1 MNNLVDVAIVGA
13 GPYGLSLGAHL
24 RAAGIGFRQFG
35 LPMQLWRQ
43 AMPAGMFLKSQ
54 GYASNLSDPDS
65 RHTLRAFCEA
75 TGRDYAD
82 YGLPVPLETFVAYG
96 DWFQRAE
103 VPHLEELMVIDVTRA
118 GGHFEISL
126 AGGSTALARKVVVAT
141 GVQHFSHLPSTLAA
155 LPAQICTHTCAHD
168 NLAVFAG
175 REVAVVGAGQSALES
190 AALLHES
197 GASVTVLAR
206 APGLVWNGAPLPGHR
221 SIRRRLREPE
231 APLGSGWSTW
241 FYSHQ
246 PDLFRRLP
254 AARRV
259 RTARQALGPAGA
271 HWLRPR
277 VEGKICTLV
286 GHSVRWA
293 EPEPWGVRLGLRVDG
308 PGNGRHNRSV
318 NGSVNGW
325 GNGPEIGAG
334 TKEITVEHVLAAT
347 GYRTDLDRLTFL
359 SGQLR
364 STVRTLAGSPEVGP
378 DFQSSV
384 PGLYFI
390 GPAVAATFGPV
401 MRFVYGA
408 DYAARTVARELTGL
422 PSPRTTVGARR

>member
-1 MNNLVDVAIVGA
+1 MNDDMNSGKNAGKNGAVDVAIVGA

-24 RAAGIGFRQFG
+24 RAAGIPFRQFG
-35 LPMQLWRQ
+35 LPMQLWRE

-54 GYASNLSDPDS
+54 GYASNLSDPAHG
-65 RHTLRAFCEA
+65 HTLRAFCES

-103 VPHLEELMVIDVTRA
+103 VPHLEELMVIDVTPA
-118 GGHFEISL
+118 GGQQGTGHYDITL
-126 AGGSTALARKVVVAT
+126 ADGTSALARKVVVAT
-141 GVQHFSHLPSTLAA
+141 GVQHFAHLPGTLAA
-155 LPAQICTHTCAHD
+155 LPAQVCTHTCAHD
-168 NLAVFAG
+168 DLAVFAG

-206 APGLVWNGAPLPGHR
+206 APELVWNGAPLPNQR
-221 SIRRRLREPE
+221 SIHRRLREPE

-241 FYSHQ
+241 FYSKK
-246 PDLFRRLP
+246 PDLFRRLSP
-254 AARRV
+254 TRRV
-259 RTARQALGPAGA
+259 RTARSALGPAGA

-277 VEGKICTLV
+277 VEGKIRTLV

-293 EPEPWGVRLGLRVDG
+293 EYEPWGVRLGLQVNG
-308 PGNGRHNRSV
+308 GGNGAASGGDTR
-318 NGSVNGW
+318 
-325 GNGPEIGAG
+325 
-334 TKEITVEHVLAAT
+334 EITTEHVLAAT
-347 GYRTDLDRLTFL
+347 GYRADLDRLTFL
-359 SGQLR
+359 GTALR
-364 STVRTLAGSPEVGP
+364 PAVRTLAGSPDVGP

-384 PGLYFI
+384 PDLYFI
-390 GPAVAATFGPV
+390 GPAVAPTFGPV

-408 DYAARTVARELTGL
+408 DYAARTVTRALTTG
-422 PSPRTTVGARR
+422 GAYR